1 MSNDAS
7 VYLKSPFDMMNIK
20 YENVEF
26 PRSTMNKIANE
37 IVPNHKLTND
47 GRELIAN
54 CCKEFIQLISS
65 RASQLCSVQNK
76 TYLTREHVLMALKD
90 LGFSSICS
98 DLEEF
103 AETSKKKRKRK
114 GRLSD
119 LDIPEEELFRQQ
131 QELLNEARTEW
142 NKKMSLESLKLNAAV
157 RSDNELNT

>member
-1 MSNDAS
+1 MKYTVLIKRVNIFIRNMSNDAS

-76 TYLTREHVLMALKD
+76 TYLTREHVLMGK
-90 LGFSSICS
+90 FSI
-98 DLEEF
+98 F
-103 AETSKKKRKRK
+103 V
-114 GRLSD
+114 
-119 LDIPEEELFRQQ
+119 
-131 QELLNEARTEW
+131 
-142 NKKMSLESLKLNAAV
+142 LKL
-157 RSDNELNT
+157 